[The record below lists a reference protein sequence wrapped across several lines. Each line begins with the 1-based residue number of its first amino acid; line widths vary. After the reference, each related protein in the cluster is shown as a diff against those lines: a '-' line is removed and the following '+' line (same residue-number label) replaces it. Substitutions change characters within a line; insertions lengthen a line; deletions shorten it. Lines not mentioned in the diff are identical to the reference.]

1 MGHLTSYFGEGQ
13 VGVKHENVGVTEGT
27 VGNVENNIVM
37 RTDQVAEERD
47 LVGVYLHEI
56 SRTPLLDA
64 AREVE
69 LSKAIEGGL
78 YAQHLLDEDTLP
90 DGVEREEL
98 KAVVVDGDR
107 AKDLFI
113 RANLRLVVSIARRYV
128 RSGMPMLDLIQE
140 GNTGLVRAVEKFDY
154 ERGFKFSTYATW
166 WIRQAISRAI
176 AQQERTV
183 RLPVHLV
190 EDVNRM
196 RNVARQL
203 TRELGSD
210 PEPEQIA
217 KALGVPVE
225 RVHELVRWSQD
236 TVSLDTPV
244 GDDGDTNLGDLV
256 ADQDAP
262 SPEDVVLSTLERQ
275 RIESLLNHL
284 DDRSAG
290 IMRAR
295 YGLEDGRE
303 HSLTEV
309 ASRFS
314 LSRERIR
321 QLEIMLEK
329 AQMREVHDEG
339 VVQPGTKVTV
349 MFEGDDETVTFLL
362 GSREMMGMDPAAAD
376 LTVYSPQSPL
386 GAALMGKTKGAKAEY
401 QAPNGKK
408 LSVVVVDAVP
418 F

>member
-1 MGHLTSYFGEGQ
+1 
-13 VGVKHENVGVTEGT
+13 VKDANVT
-27 VGNVENNIVM
+27 VL
-37 RTDQVAEERD
+37 RTDEVAEERD

-56 SRTPLLDA
+56 SKTPLLDA
-64 AREVE
+64 AQEVD
-69 LSKAIEGGL
+69 LSKNIEAGL
-78 YAQHLLDEDTLP
+78 YAEYLLELHELP
-90 DGVEREEL
+90 AKWDRDEL
-98 KAVVVDGDR
+98 KAMVRLGET

-196 RNVARQL
+196 RNVVRQL
-203 TRELGSD
+203 TRELGG
-210 PEPEQIA
+210 EPEIIQIA
-217 KALGVPVE
+217 DALGVTAE
-225 RVHELVRWSQD
+225 RVVELKRWSQD

-244 GDDGDTNLGDLV
+244 GDDGDTSLGDLV
-256 ADQDAP
+256 SDNDSP
-262 SPEDVVLSTLERQ
+262 SPEDVVVASMERT
-275 RIESLLNHL
+275 RIAGLLGHL

-321 QLEIMLEK
+321 QLEIQALGRL
-329 AQMREVHDEG
+329 RELARAEG
-339 VVQPGTKVTV
+339 LQ
-349 MFEGDDETVTFLL
+349 
-362 GSREMMGMDPAAAD
+362 AA
-376 LTVYSPQSPL
+376 
-386 GAALMGKTKGAKAEY
+386 
-401 QAPNGKK
+401 
-408 LSVVVVDAVP
+408 
-418 F
+418 

>member
-1 MGHLTSYFGEGQ
+1 MRETGEGP
-13 VGVKHENVGVTEGT
+13 K
-27 VGNVENNIVM
+27 VENDNVAVM

-64 AREVE
+64 AQEVD
-69 LSKAIEGGL
+69 LSKAIEAGL
-78 YAQHLLDEDTLP
+78 YAEHLLDEGELP
-90 DGVEREEL
+90 EGVRKTELTTVVSDGE
-98 KAVVVDGDR
+98 R
-107 AKDLFI
+107 AKDQFI

-128 RSGMPMLDLIQE
+128 RSGMPMLDLIQ
-140 GNTGLVRAVEKFDY
+140 KFDY
-154 ERGFKFSTYATW
+154 ERGYKFSTYATW

-196 RNVARQL
+196 RNVQRQL
-203 TRELGSD
+203 TRELGGD

-217 KALGVPVE
+217 ASLGVPVE
-225 RVHELVRWSQD
+225 RVHELIRWSQD

-244 GDDGDTNLGDLV
+244 GDDGDTSLGDLV
-256 ADQDAP
+256 SDSDSP
-262 SPEDVVLSTLERQ
+262 SPEEIVLGALERQ
-275 RIESLLNHL
+275 RIEGLLGHL

-321 QLEIMLEK
+321 QLEIQALGRL
-329 AQMREVHDEG
+329 RELARAEG
-339 VVQPGTKVTV
+339 LQ
-349 MFEGDDETVTFLL
+349 
-362 GSREMMGMDPAAAD
+362 AA
-376 LTVYSPQSPL
+376 
-386 GAALMGKTKGAKAEY
+386 
-401 QAPNGKK
+401 
-408 LSVVVVDAVP
+408 
-418 F
+418 

>member
-1 MGHLTSYFGEGQ
+1 M
-13 VGVKHENVGVTEGT
+13 ENMT
-27 VGNVENNIVM
+27 IL

-56 SRTPLLDA
+56 SRTPLLGA
-64 AREVE
+64 AQEVD
-69 LSKAIEGGL
+69 LSKAIEAGL
-78 YAQHLLDEDTLP
+78 LAEQLLEGEKLP
-90 DGVEREEL
+90 KGMKREEL
-98 KAVVVDGDR
+98 ELLQREGAK

-154 ERGFKFSTYATW
+154 IKGYKFSTYATW

-196 RNVARQL
+196 RNVTRQL
-203 TRELGSD
+203 TRELGAD
-210 PEPEQIA
+210 PEPAQIA
-217 KALGVPVE
+217 AALQVPVE
-225 RVHELVRWSQD
+225 RVTELIRWSQD

-244 GDDGDTNLGDLV
+244 GDDGDTSLGDLV
-256 ADQDAP
+256 SDTDSP
-262 SPEDVVLSTLERQ
+262 SPEEIVLSAMERQ
-275 RIESLLNHL
+275 RIEGLLNHL

-321 QLEIMLEK
+321 QLEIQALGRL
-329 AQMREVHDEG
+329 RELARSEG
-339 VVQPGTKVTV
+339 FQTV
-349 MFEGDDETVTFLL
+349 
-362 GSREMMGMDPAAAD
+362 
-376 LTVYSPQSPL
+376 
-386 GAALMGKTKGAKAEY
+386 
-401 QAPNGKK
+401 
-408 LSVVVVDAVP
+408 
-418 F
+418 

>member
-1 MGHLTSYFGEGQ
+1 
-13 VGVKHENVGVTEGT
+13 
-27 VGNVENNIVM
+27 VENMTMV
-37 RTDQVAEERD
+37 RTDTVAEERD

-56 SRTPLLDA
+56 SKTPLLDA
-64 AREVE
+64 AQEVILAKSVE
-69 LSKAIEGGL
+69 AGL
-78 YAQHLLDEDTLP
+78 YAEHLLDTDELP
-90 DGVEREEL
+90 EGVSHAELERL
-98 KAVVVDGDR
+98 VVEGER
-107 AKDLFI
+107 AKDRFI

-154 ERGFKFSTYATW
+154 VRGYKFSTYATW

-196 RNVARQL
+196 RNMARQL
-203 TRELGSD
+203 TREHGSE
-210 PEPEQIA
+210 PEPDQLA

-225 RVHELVRWSQD
+225 RVAELMRWSQD

-256 ADQDAP
+256 ADSDAP
-262 SPEDVVLSTLERQ
+262 SPEDVVLAALERQ

-321 QLEIMLEK
+321 QLEIQALGRL
-329 AQMREVHDEG
+329 RELARAEG
-339 VVQPGTKVTV
+339 LQ
-349 MFEGDDETVTFLL
+349 
-362 GSREMMGMDPAAAD
+362 AA
-376 LTVYSPQSPL
+376 
-386 GAALMGKTKGAKAEY
+386 
-401 QAPNGKK
+401 
-408 LSVVVVDAVP
+408 
-418 F
+418 

>member
-1 MGHLTSYFGEGQ
+1 VNSS
-13 VGVKHENVGVTEGT
+13 NGT
-27 VGNVENNIVM
+27 VL
-37 RTDQVAEERD
+37 RTAEVAEERD

-64 AREVE
+64 QQEVD
-69 LSKAIEGGL
+69 LSRDIEAGL
-78 YAQHLLDEDTLP
+78 YAEYLLELDEVP
-90 DGVEREEL
+90 ERWDPVDL
-98 KAVVVDGDR
+98 KAMIKRGET

-196 RNVARQL
+196 RNVVRQL
-203 TRELGSD
+203 TREQGGE
-210 PEPEQIA
+210 PEPAQVA
-217 KALGVPVE
+217 AALGVSVE
-225 RVHELVRWSQD
+225 RIGELKRWSQD

-244 GDDGDTNLGDLV
+244 GDDGDTRLGDLV
-256 ADQDAP
+256 SDTDAP
-262 SPEDVVLSTLERQ
+262 SPEDLVMAAMERN
-275 RIESLLNHL
+275 RIAGLLGHL

-321 QLEIMLEK
+321 QLEIQALGRLRELARAEGLK
-329 AQMREVHDEG
+329 A
-339 VVQPGTKVTV
+339 
-349 MFEGDDETVTFLL
+349 
-362 GSREMMGMDPAAAD
+362 A
-376 LTVYSPQSPL
+376 
-386 GAALMGKTKGAKAEY
+386 
-401 QAPNGKK
+401 
-408 LSVVVVDAVP
+408 
-418 F
+418 

>member
-1 MGHLTSYFGEGQ
+1 VL
-13 VGVKHENVGVTEGT
+13 
-27 VGNVENNIVM
+27 
-37 RTDQVAEERD
+37 RTDEVAEERD

-64 AREVE
+64 AAEVD
-69 LSKAIEGGL
+69 LAKAIEAGL
-78 YAQHLLDEDTLP
+78 YAEYLLEEETVPNGTKATEL
-90 DGVEREEL
+90 ERLVAE
-98 KAVVVDGDR
+98 GDL
-107 AKDLFI
+107 AKDQFI

-154 ERGFKFSTYATW
+154 LRGYKFSTYATW

-196 RNVARQL
+196 RSVARQY
-203 TRELGSD
+203 TREHGGE
-210 PEPEQIA
+210 PEPDQLAEA
-217 KALGVPVE
+217 MGVPVD
-225 RVHELVRWSQD
+225 RVLELMRWSQD

-256 ADQDAP
+256 ADSDAP
-262 SPEDVVLSTLERQ
+262 SPEDVVLAALERQ

-309 ASRFS
+309 ATRFS

-321 QLEIMLEK
+321 QLEIQALGRL
-329 AQMREVHDEG
+329 RELARAEG
-339 VVQPGTKVTV
+339 
-349 MFEGDDETVTFLL
+349 L
-362 GSREMMGMDPAAAD
+362 RAA
-376 LTVYSPQSPL
+376 
-386 GAALMGKTKGAKAEY
+386 
-401 QAPNGKK
+401 
-408 LSVVVVDAVP
+408 
-418 F
+418 

>member
-1 MGHLTSYFGEGQ
+1 MDADIARNRDSEG
-13 VGVKHENVGVTEGT
+13 NEGT
-27 VGNVENNIVM
+27 VGNVEKNTVM
-37 RTDQVAEERD
+37 RTDEVAEERD

-64 AREVE
+64 AREVD
-69 LSKAIEGGL
+69 LSKAIEAGL
-78 YAQHLLDEDTLP
+78 YAEHLLDEGDVRE
-90 DGVEREEL
+90 DVSREEL
-98 KAVVVDGDR
+98 ERLVAEGQR

-154 ERGFKFSTYATW
+154 ERGYKFSTYATW

-196 RNVARQL
+196 RNVTRQL
-203 TRELGSD
+203 VRELGAD
-210 PEPEQIA
+210 PEPEQVA
-217 KALGVPVE
+217 AALGVTVE
-225 RVHELVRWSQD
+225 RVNELTRWAQD

-256 ADQDAP
+256 ADSDAP
-262 SPEDVVLSTLERQ
+262 SPEEIVLTALERQ
-275 RIESLLNHL
+275 RIEGLLNHL

-321 QLEIMLEK
+321 QLEIQALGRL
-329 AQMREVHDEG
+329 RELARAEG
-339 VVQPGTKVTV
+339 LQ
-349 MFEGDDETVTFLL
+349 
-362 GSREMMGMDPAAAD
+362 AA
-376 LTVYSPQSPL
+376 
-386 GAALMGKTKGAKAEY
+386 
-401 QAPNGKK
+401 
-408 LSVVVVDAVP
+408 
-418 F
+418 

>member
-1 MGHLTSYFGEGQ
+1 
-13 VGVKHENVGVTEGT
+13 
-27 VGNVENNIVM
+27 VEKMTKVI
-37 RTDQVAEERD
+37 RTDEGAEERD

-56 SRTPLLDA
+56 SKTPLLDA
-64 AREVE
+64 AQEVD
-69 LSKAIEGGL
+69 LSKAIEAGL
-78 YAQHLLDEDTLP
+78 YAEQLLETGEVP
-90 DGVEREEL
+90 EGVTPAEL
-98 KAVVVDGDR
+98 KRLVVEGED
-107 AKDLFI
+107 AKDRFI

-154 ERGFKFSTYATW
+154 IRGYKFSTYATW

-203 TRELGSD
+203 TRELGTE
-210 PEPEQIA
+210 PEPEQVA
-217 KALGVPVE
+217 VAMDVPLE
-225 RVHELVRWSQD
+225 RVMELIRWSQD

-256 ADQDAP
+256 ADSDAP
-262 SPEDVVLSTLERQ
+262 SPEDIVIAALERA
-275 RIESLLNHL
+275 RIEDLLHHL

-321 QLEIMLEK
+321 QLEIQALGRL
-329 AQMREVHDEG
+329 RELARAEG
-339 VVQPGTKVTV
+339 
-349 MFEGDDETVTFLL
+349 L
-362 GSREMMGMDPAAAD
+362 RAA
-376 LTVYSPQSPL
+376 
-386 GAALMGKTKGAKAEY
+386 
-401 QAPNGKK
+401 
-408 LSVVVVDAVP
+408 
-418 F
+418 

>member
-1 MGHLTSYFGEGQ
+1 M
-13 VGVKHENVGVTEGT
+13 KT
-27 VGNVENNIVM
+27 VL
-37 RTDQVAEERD
+37 RTDEVAEERD

-56 SRTPLLDA
+56 SKTPLLDA
-64 AREVE
+64 AQEVD
-69 LSKAIEGGL
+69 LARAIEAGL
-78 YAQHLLDEDTLP
+78 FAERLLDTEDPIEGASIPEGAT
-90 DGVEREEL
+90 EAEL
-98 KAVVVDGDR
+98 RRLVLEGED
-107 AKDLFI
+107 AKDRFI

-154 ERGFKFSTYATW
+154 LRGYKFSTYATW

-196 RNVARQL
+196 RNVTRQL
-203 TRELGSD
+203 TRELGTD
-210 PEPEQIA
+210 PEPEQVA
-217 KALGVPVE
+217 AAMDVPVD
-225 RVHELVRWSQD
+225 RVRELLRWSQD

-256 ADQDAP
+256 ADSDAP
-262 SPEDVVLSTLERQ
+262 SPEDLVLAALERT
-275 RIESLLNHL
+275 RIEGLLNHL

-309 ASRFS
+309 ATRFS

-321 QLEIMLEK
+321 QLEIQALGRL
-329 AQMREVHDEG
+329 RELARAEG
-339 VVQPGTKVTV
+339 
-349 MFEGDDETVTFLL
+349 L
-362 GSREMMGMDPAAAD
+362 RAA
-376 LTVYSPQSPL
+376 
-386 GAALMGKTKGAKAEY
+386 
-401 QAPNGKK
+401 
-408 LSVVVVDAVP
+408 
-418 F
+418 

>member
-1 MGHLTSYFGEGQ
+1 
-13 VGVKHENVGVTEGT
+13 VENVK
-27 VGNVENNIVM
+27 VEM
-37 RTDQVAEERD
+37 RTDAGDAERD

-64 AREVE
+64 ASEVE
-69 LSKAIEGGL
+69 LSKAVEGGL
-78 YAQHLLDEDTLP
+78 YAEFLLDSDQIP
-90 DGVEREEL
+90 DGATRAEL
-98 KAVVVDGDR
+98 EKIVADGER
-107 AKDLFI
+107 AKDQFI

-154 ERGFKFSTYATW
+154 LRGFKFSTYATW
-166 WIRQAISRAI
+166 WVRQAISRAI

-203 TRELGSD
+203 TRELGA
-210 PEPEQIA
+210 EPEADQLA
-217 KALGVPVE
+217 KAMDVPVE
-225 RVHELVRWSQD
+225 RIRELKRWSQD

-244 GDDGDTNLGDLV
+244 GDDGDTSLGDLV
-256 ADQDAP
+256 ADSDAP
-262 SPEDVVLSTLERQ
+262 SPEEVVLAALERQ
-275 RIESLLNHL
+275 RIEGLLNHL

-321 QLEIMLEK
+321 QLEIQALGRL
-329 AQMREVHDEG
+329 RELARAEG
-339 VVQPGTKVTV
+339 LQ
-349 MFEGDDETVTFLL
+349 
-362 GSREMMGMDPAAAD
+362 AA
-376 LTVYSPQSPL
+376 
-386 GAALMGKTKGAKAEY
+386 
-401 QAPNGKK
+401 
-408 LSVVVVDAVP
+408 
-418 F
+418 

>member
-1 MGHLTSYFGEGQ
+1 
-13 VGVKHENVGVTEGT
+13 
-27 VGNVENNIVM
+27 VEKIKKVL
-37 RTDQVAEERD
+37 RTDDGGEERD

-56 SRTPLLDA
+56 SKTPLLDA
-64 AREVE
+64 AQEVD
-69 LSKAIEGGL
+69 LSKAIEAGL
-78 YAQHLLDEDTLP
+78 YAEQILESEKIPDHMTEEDLSRL
-90 DGVEREEL
+90 V
-98 KAVVVDGDR
+98 ADGDD
-107 AKDLFI
+107 AKDRFI

-154 ERGFKFSTYATW
+154 LRGYKFSTYATW

-196 RNVARQL
+196 RNVARTL
-203 TRELGSD
+203 TRELGSE

-217 KALGVPVE
+217 VAMDVTVE
-225 RVHELVRWSQD
+225 RVRELMRWSQD

-244 GDDGDTNLGDLV
+244 GDDGDTSLGDLV
-256 ADQDAP
+256 ADSDAP
-262 SPEDVVLSTLERQ
+262 SPEELVLAALERN
-275 RIESLLNHL
+275 RIEGLLNHL

-309 ASRFS
+309 ATRFS

-321 QLEIMLEK
+321 QLEIQALGRL
-329 AQMREVHDEG
+329 RELARAEG
-339 VVQPGTKVTV
+339 
-349 MFEGDDETVTFLL
+349 L
-362 GSREMMGMDPAAAD
+362 RAA
-376 LTVYSPQSPL
+376 
-386 GAALMGKTKGAKAEY
+386 
-401 QAPNGKK
+401 
-408 LSVVVVDAVP
+408 
-418 F
+418 

>member
-1 MGHLTSYFGEGQ
+1 
-13 VGVKHENVGVTEGT
+13 
-27 VGNVENNIVM
+27 VEKTTRVV
-37 RTDQVAEERD
+37 RTDEGAEERD
-47 LVGVYLHEI
+47 LVGVYLTEI
-56 SRTPLLDA
+56 SKTALLDA
-64 AREVE
+64 AQEVD
-69 LSKAIEGGL
+69 LSKAIEAGL
-78 YAQHLLDEDTLP
+78 YAEHLLEEGKFP
-90 DGVEREEL
+90 AGVTESEL
-98 KAVVVDGDR
+98 LKLVTDGDD
-107 AKDLFI
+107 AKDRFI

-154 ERGFKFSTYATW
+154 VRGYKFSTYATW

-196 RNVARQL
+196 RNVARQY
-203 TRELGSD
+203 TRENGSE
-210 PEPEQIA
+210 PEPEQLA
-217 KALGVPVE
+217 AAMDVPVE
-225 RVHELVRWSQD
+225 RVRELMRWSQD

-256 ADQDAP
+256 ADSDEP
-262 SPEDVVLSTLERQ
+262 SPEDVVLAALERQ
-275 RIESLLNHL
+275 RIEGLLNHL

-309 ASRFS
+309 ATRFS

-321 QLEIMLEK
+321 QLEIQALGRL
-329 AQMREVHDEG
+329 RELARAEG
-339 VVQPGTKVTV
+339 
-349 MFEGDDETVTFLL
+349 L
-362 GSREMMGMDPAAAD
+362 AAA
-376 LTVYSPQSPL
+376 
-386 GAALMGKTKGAKAEY
+386 
-401 QAPNGKK
+401 
-408 LSVVVVDAVP
+408 
-418 F
+418 

>member
-1 MGHLTSYFGEGQ
+1 M
-13 VGVKHENVGVTEGT
+13 NEGT
-27 VGNVENNIVM
+27 RVKVENAVAM
-37 RTDQVAEERD
+37 RTDEVAEERD

-64 AREVE
+64 AQEVE
-69 LSKAIEGGL
+69 LSKAIEAGL
-78 YAQHLLDEDTLP
+78 YAEHLLGQGELP
-90 DGVEREEL
+90 AGAERAEL
-98 KAVVVDGDR
+98 ELLVAEGER

-154 ERGFKFSTYATW
+154 ERGYKFSTYATW

-196 RNVARQL
+196 RNAVRQL
-203 TRELGSD
+203 TRELGTD
-210 PEPEQIA
+210 PEPEQVA
-217 KALGVPVE
+217 AALGVPLE
-225 RVHELVRWSQD
+225 RVHELIRWSQD

-256 ADQDAP
+256 ADSDAP
-262 SPEDVVLSTLERQ
+262 SPEDVVLTALERQ
-275 RIESLLNHL
+275 RIEGLLNHL

-321 QLEIMLEK
+321 QLEIQALGRL
-329 AQMREVHDEG
+329 RELARAEG
-339 VVQPGTKVTV
+339 LQ
-349 MFEGDDETVTFLL
+349 
-362 GSREMMGMDPAAAD
+362 AA
-376 LTVYSPQSPL
+376 
-386 GAALMGKTKGAKAEY
+386 
-401 QAPNGKK
+401 
-408 LSVVVVDAVP
+408 
-418 F
+418 

>member
-1 MGHLTSYFGEGQ
+1 M
-13 VGVKHENVGVTEGT
+13 V
-27 VGNVENNIVM
+27 I
-37 RTDQVAEERD
+37 RTDEVAEERD

-64 AREVE
+64 AKEVD
-69 LSKAIEGGL
+69 LSKAIEAGL
-78 YAQHLLDEDTLP
+78 YAAFLVATDQIPAGTD
-90 DGVEREEL
+90 RAEL
-98 KAVVVDGDR
+98 KQLVVAGER

-154 ERGFKFSTYATW
+154 ERGYKFSTYATW

-196 RNVARQL
+196 RNVIRQL
-203 TRELGSD
+203 TREMGAD
-210 PEPEQIA
+210 PQPEQIA
-217 KALGVPVE
+217 DSLGVSVE
-225 RVHELVRWSQD
+225 RVNELKRWSQD

-256 ADQDAP
+256 ADSDEP
-262 SPEDVVLSTLERQ
+262 SPEDVVLSGLERQ
-275 RIESLLNHL
+275 RIEGLLNHL

-321 QLEIMLEK
+321 QLEIQALGRL
-329 AQMREVHDEG
+329 RELARAEG
-339 VVQPGTKVTV
+339 LQ
-349 MFEGDDETVTFLL
+349 
-362 GSREMMGMDPAAAD
+362 AA
-376 LTVYSPQSPL
+376 
-386 GAALMGKTKGAKAEY
+386 
-401 QAPNGKK
+401 
-408 LSVVVVDAVP
+408 
-418 F
+418 

>member
-1 MGHLTSYFGEGQ
+1 M
-13 VGVKHENVGVTEGT
+13 V
-27 VGNVENNIVM
+27 I
-37 RTDQVAEERD
+37 RTDEVAEERD

-64 AREVE
+64 AKEVD
-69 LSKAIEGGL
+69 LSKAIEAGL
-78 YAQHLLDEDTLP
+78 YAAHLLHTGRIPAGAERAELRQLV
-90 DGVEREEL
+90 VE
-98 KAVVVDGDR
+98 GDR

-154 ERGFKFSTYATW
+154 ERGYKFSTYATW

-196 RNVARQL
+196 RNVIRQL
-203 TRELGSD
+203 TREMGAD
-210 PEPEQIA
+210 PQPEQVA
-217 KALGVPVE
+217 DALGVSVE
-225 RVHELVRWSQD
+225 RVNELKRWSQD

-256 ADQDAP
+256 ADSDEP
-262 SPEDVVLSTLERQ
+262 SPEEVVLSGLERQ
-275 RIESLLNHL
+275 RIEGLLNHL

-321 QLEIMLEK
+321 QLEIQALGRL
-329 AQMREVHDEG
+329 RELARAEG
-339 VVQPGTKVTV
+339 LQ
-349 MFEGDDETVTFLL
+349 
-362 GSREMMGMDPAAAD
+362 AA
-376 LTVYSPQSPL
+376 
-386 GAALMGKTKGAKAEY
+386 
-401 QAPNGKK
+401 
-408 LSVVVVDAVP
+408 
-418 F
+418 

>member
-1 MGHLTSYFGEGQ
+1 MPIL
-13 VGVKHENVGVTEGT
+13 
-27 VGNVENNIVM
+27 

-64 AREVE
+64 VQEVE
-69 LSKAIEGGL
+69 LSKSIEAGL
-78 YAQHLLDEDTLP
+78 LAANWLDTQTAPE
-90 DGVEREEL
+90 GVSTEEL
-98 KAVVVDGDR
+98 ELLVSEGSR

-154 ERGFKFSTYATW
+154 VKGYKFSTYATW

-203 TRELGSD
+203 TRELGSE
-210 PEPEQIA
+210 PEPDQIA
-217 KALGVPVE
+217 AALQVPIE
-225 RVHELVRWSQD
+225 RVNELIRWSQD

-256 ADQDAP
+256 ADSDAP
-262 SPEDVVLSTLERQ
+262 SPEEIVLSALERQ
-275 RIESLLNHL
+275 RIEGLLNHL

-321 QLEIMLEK
+321 QLEIQALGRL
-329 AQMREVHDEG
+329 RELARAEG
-339 VVQPGTKVTV
+339 LQ
-349 MFEGDDETVTFLL
+349 
-362 GSREMMGMDPAAAD
+362 AA
-376 LTVYSPQSPL
+376 
-386 GAALMGKTKGAKAEY
+386 
-401 QAPNGKK
+401 
-408 LSVVVVDAVP
+408 
-418 F
+418 

>member
-1 MGHLTSYFGEGQ
+1 MARNRATGAS
-13 VGVKHENVGVTEGT
+13 EGT
-27 VGNVENNIVM
+27 VGNVDKNIGM
-37 RTDQVAEERD
+37 RTDEVAEERD

-64 AREVE
+64 AKEVD
-69 LSKAIEGGL
+69 LSKAIEAGL
-78 YAQHLLDEDTLP
+78 YAEHLLGEDAVP
-90 DGVEREEL
+90 AGVDRADLEWL
-98 KAVVVDGDR
+98 VVEGER

-154 ERGFKFSTYATW
+154 ERGYKFSTYATW

-203 TRELGSD
+203 TRELGGD

-217 KALGVPVE
+217 AALGVTVE
-225 RVHELVRWSQD
+225 RVNELRRWSQD

-256 ADQDAP
+256 ADSDAP
-262 SPEDVVLSTLERQ
+262 SPEDIVLSGLERQ
-275 RIESLLNHL
+275 RIEGLLNHL

-321 QLEIMLEK
+321 QLEIQALGRL
-329 AQMREVHDEG
+329 RELARAEG
-339 VVQPGTKVTV
+339 LQ
-349 MFEGDDETVTFLL
+349 
-362 GSREMMGMDPAAAD
+362 AA
-376 LTVYSPQSPL
+376 
-386 GAALMGKTKGAKAEY
+386 
-401 QAPNGKK
+401 
-408 LSVVVVDAVP
+408 
-418 F
+418 

>member
-1 MGHLTSYFGEGQ
+1 
-13 VGVKHENVGVTEGT
+13 
-27 VGNVENNIVM
+27 M
-37 RTDQVAEERD
+37 RSESGAEERD

-56 SRTPLLDA
+56 SKTPLLSA
-64 AREVE
+64 AQEVE
-69 LSKAIEGGL
+69 LAKALEAGL
-78 YAQHLLDEDTLP
+78 YADQLLITGEHRLGASRDEL
-90 DGVEREEL
+90 EEL
-98 KAVVVDGDR
+98 VAAGER
-107 AKDLFI
+107 AKDQFI

-154 ERGFKFSTYATW
+154 VRGYKFSTYATW

-196 RNVARQL
+196 RSVARQF
-203 TRELGSD
+203 TREHGAE
-210 PEPEQIA
+210 PEPDQLA
-217 KALGVPVE
+217 AALGVPVD
-225 RVHELVRWSQD
+225 RVNELLRWSQD

-256 ADQDAP
+256 ADSDAP
-262 SPEDVVLSTLERQ
+262 SPEDLVLAALERQ
-275 RIESLLNHL
+275 RIELLLNHL

-321 QLEIMLEK
+321 QLEIQALGRL
-329 AQMREVHDEG
+329 RELARAEG
-339 VVQPGTKVTV
+339 LQ
-349 MFEGDDETVTFLL
+349 
-362 GSREMMGMDPAAAD
+362 AA
-376 LTVYSPQSPL
+376 
-386 GAALMGKTKGAKAEY
+386 
-401 QAPNGKK
+401 
-408 LSVVVVDAVP
+408 
-418 F
+418 

>member
-1 MGHLTSYFGEGQ
+1 MEKSMVL
-13 VGVKHENVGVTEGT
+13 
-27 VGNVENNIVM
+27 
-37 RTDQVAEERD
+37 RTDEVAEERD

-64 AREVE
+64 AREVD
-69 LSKAIEGGL
+69 LSKAIEAGL
-78 YAQHLLDEDTLP
+78 YAEHLLDTDELPKGVAREDLERVVT
-90 DGVEREEL
+90 DG
-98 KAVVVDGDR
+98 GR
-107 AKDLFI
+107 AKDEFI

-154 ERGFKFSTYATW
+154 ERGYKFSTYATW

-196 RNVARQL
+196 RNVTRQL
-203 TRELGSD
+203 TRELGAD
-210 PEPEQIA
+210 PEPAQIA
-217 KALGVPVE
+217 ASLGVTVE
-225 RVHELVRWSQD
+225 RVGELIRWSQD

-256 ADQDAP
+256 ADSDAP
-262 SPEDVVLSTLERQ
+262 SPEEIVLTGLERQ
-275 RIESLLNHL
+275 RIEGLLNHL

-321 QLEIMLEK
+321 QLEIQALGRL
-329 AQMREVHDEG
+329 RELARAEG
-339 VVQPGTKVTV
+339 LQ
-349 MFEGDDETVTFLL
+349 
-362 GSREMMGMDPAAAD
+362 AA
-376 LTVYSPQSPL
+376 
-386 GAALMGKTKGAKAEY
+386 
-401 QAPNGKK
+401 
-408 LSVVVVDAVP
+408 
-418 F
+418 

>member
-1 MGHLTSYFGEGQ
+1 
-13 VGVKHENVGVTEGT
+13 
-27 VGNVENNIVM
+27 VENIAVM
-37 RTDQVAEERD
+37 RTDEVAEERD

-56 SRTPLLDA
+56 SRTPLLGA
-64 AREVE
+64 EEEVRLAKIVE
-69 LSKAIEGGL
+69 VGL
-78 YAQHLLDEDTLP
+78 YAEYLLDEDAPHPSAT
-90 DGVEREEL
+90 REEL
-98 KAVVVDGDR
+98 AQLVEEGNK
-107 AKDLFI
+107 AKDQFI

-154 ERGFKFSTYATW
+154 VRGFKFSTYATW

-196 RNVARQL
+196 RNVVRQL
-203 TRELGSD
+203 TRELGAD

-217 KALGVPVE
+217 VALGVPVE
-225 RVHELVRWSQD
+225 RVNELRRWSQD

-244 GDDGDTNLGDLV
+244 GDDGDTSLGDLV
-256 ADQDAP
+256 SDTDAP
-262 SPEDVVLSTLERQ
+262 SPEEVVLAALERQ
-275 RIESLLNHL
+275 RIEGLLGHL

-321 QLEIMLEK
+321 QLEIQALGRL
-329 AQMREVHDEG
+329 RELARAEG
-339 VVQPGTKVTV
+339 LQ
-349 MFEGDDETVTFLL
+349 
-362 GSREMMGMDPAAAD
+362 AA
-376 LTVYSPQSPL
+376 
-386 GAALMGKTKGAKAEY
+386 
-401 QAPNGKK
+401 
-408 LSVVVVDAVP
+408 
-418 F
+418 

>member
-1 MGHLTSYFGEGQ
+1 ML
-13 VGVKHENVGVTEGT
+13 
-27 VGNVENNIVM
+27 

-64 AREVE
+64 AHEVD
-69 LSKAIEGGL
+69 LAKAIEAGL
-78 YAQHLLDEDTLP
+78 YAESLLEEEALP
-90 DGVEREEL
+90 KGVTREEL
-98 KAVVVDGDR
+98 ELLVSEGTR

-154 ERGFKFSTYATW
+154 VKGFKFSTYATW

-203 TRELGSD
+203 TRELGAE

-217 KALGVPVE
+217 AALGVPLE
-225 RVHELVRWSQD
+225 RVTELIRWSQD

-256 ADQDAP
+256 ADGDAP
-262 SPEDVVLSTLERQ
+262 SPEEIVLSALERQ
-275 RIESLLNHL
+275 RIEGLLNHL

-321 QLEIMLEK
+321 QLEIQALGRL
-329 AQMREVHDEG
+329 RELARAEG
-339 VVQPGTKVTV
+339 LQ
-349 MFEGDDETVTFLL
+349 
-362 GSREMMGMDPAAAD
+362 AAA
-376 LTVYSPQSPL
+376 
-386 GAALMGKTKGAKAEY
+386 
-401 QAPNGKK
+401 
-408 LSVVVVDAVP
+408 
-418 F
+418 

>member
-1 MGHLTSYFGEGQ
+1 M
-13 VGVKHENVGVTEGT
+13 ENVK
-27 VGNVENNIVM
+27 VEM
-37 RTDQVAEERD
+37 RPDTGAEERD

-64 AREVE
+64 ASEVE
-69 LSKAIEGGL
+69 LSKAVEAGL
-78 YAQHLLDEDTLP
+78 YAEHLLDSDEIP
-90 DGVEREEL
+90 DGVTAQEL
-98 KAVVVDGDR
+98 QKLVADGER
-107 AKDLFI
+107 AKDRFI

-154 ERGFKFSTYATW
+154 VRGYKFSTYATW

-203 TRELGSD
+203 TRELGNE
-210 PEPEQIA
+210 PEPEQLA
-217 KALGVPVE
+217 NSLGVPVE
-225 RVHELVRWSQD
+225 RVHELMRWSQD

-244 GDDGDTNLGDLV
+244 GDDGDTSLGDLV
-256 ADQDAP
+256 SDSDAP
-262 SPEDVVLSTLERQ
+262 SPEDVVLAALERQ
-275 RIESLLNHL
+275 RIEGLLNHL

-321 QLEIMLEK
+321 QLEIQALGRL
-329 AQMREVHDEG
+329 RELARAEG
-339 VVQPGTKVTV
+339 
-349 MFEGDDETVTFLL
+349 L
-362 GSREMMGMDPAAAD
+362 AAA
-376 LTVYSPQSPL
+376 
-386 GAALMGKTKGAKAEY
+386 
-401 QAPNGKK
+401 
-408 LSVVVVDAVP
+408 
-418 F
+418 

>member
-1 MGHLTSYFGEGQ
+1 ML
-13 VGVKHENVGVTEGT
+13 
-27 VGNVENNIVM
+27 
-37 RTDQVAEERD
+37 RTDEVAEERD

-64 AREVE
+64 AAEVD
-69 LSKAIEGGL
+69 LAKDIEAGL
-78 YAQHLLDEDTLP
+78 YAEQLLEMDELP
-90 DGVEREEL
+90 ERWNRAEL
-98 KAVVVDGDR
+98 EAMVRVGET
-107 AKDLFI
+107 AKDRFI

-196 RNVARQL
+196 RNVVRQL
-203 TRELGSD
+203 TRELGG
-210 PEPEQIA
+210 EPDITQIA
-217 KALGVPVE
+217 DALGVTVE
-225 RVHELVRWSQD
+225 RVTELKRWSQE

-244 GDDGDTNLGDLV
+244 GDDGDTSLGDLV
-256 ADQDAP
+256 SDTDAP
-262 SPEDVVLSTLERQ
+262 SPEDVVMAAMERN
-275 RIESLLNHL
+275 RIASLLGHL

-321 QLEIMLEK
+321 QLEIQALGRL
-329 AQMREVHDEG
+329 RELARAEG
-339 VVQPGTKVTV
+339 
-349 MFEGDDETVTFLL
+349 L
-362 GSREMMGMDPAAAD
+362 RAA
-376 LTVYSPQSPL
+376 
-386 GAALMGKTKGAKAEY
+386 
-401 QAPNGKK
+401 
-408 LSVVVVDAVP
+408 
-418 F
+418 

>member
-1 MGHLTSYFGEGQ
+1 VDVEQM
-13 VGVKHENVGVTEGT
+13 KT
-27 VGNVENNIVM
+27 VL
-37 RTDQVAEERD
+37 RTDEVAEERD

-56 SRTPLLDA
+56 SKTPLLDA
-64 AREVE
+64 AQEVD
-69 LSKAIEGGL
+69 LAKAIEAGL
-78 YAQHLLDEDTLP
+78 YAERLLDAEEKLEGATVREGVTEAELRRLVVEGED
-90 DGVEREEL
+90 
-98 KAVVVDGDR
+98 
-107 AKDLFI
+107 AKDRFI

-154 ERGFKFSTYATW
+154 LRGYKFSTYATW

-203 TRELGSD
+203 TRELGNE

-217 KALGVPVE
+217 VAMDVPTE
-225 RVHELVRWSQD
+225 RVRELMRWSQD

-256 ADQDAP
+256 ADSDAP
-262 SPEDVVLSTLERQ
+262 SPEDVVLAAMERT
-275 RIESLLNHL
+275 RIEGLLNHL

-309 ASRFS
+309 ATRFS

-321 QLEIMLEK
+321 QLEIQALGRL
-329 AQMREVHDEG
+329 RELARAEG
-339 VVQPGTKVTV
+339 
-349 MFEGDDETVTFLL
+349 L
-362 GSREMMGMDPAAAD
+362 RAA
-376 LTVYSPQSPL
+376 
-386 GAALMGKTKGAKAEY
+386 
-401 QAPNGKK
+401 
-408 LSVVVVDAVP
+408 
-418 F
+418 

>member
-1 MGHLTSYFGEGQ
+1 MPIL
-13 VGVKHENVGVTEGT
+13 
-27 VGNVENNIVM
+27 

-64 AREVE
+64 VQEVE
-69 LSKAIEGGL
+69 LSKSIEAGL
-78 YAQHLLDEDTLP
+78 LAEFWLDDAQSVPE
-90 DGVEREEL
+90 GVSTEEL
-98 KAVVVDGDR
+98 ELLVAEGNR

-154 ERGFKFSTYATW
+154 VRGYKFSTYATW

-196 RNVARQL
+196 RSVARQL
-203 TRELGSD
+203 TREHGSE
-210 PEPEQIA
+210 PEPDQLA
-217 KALGVPVE
+217 AALGVPVE
-225 RVHELVRWSQD
+225 RVNELLRWSQD

-256 ADQDAP
+256 ADSDAP
-262 SPEDVVLSTLERQ
+262 SPEDLVLAALERQ
-275 RIESLLNHL
+275 RIEHLLNHL

-321 QLEIMLEK
+321 QLEIQALGRLREL
-329 AQMREVHDEG
+329 AQAEG
-339 VVQPGTKVTV
+339 LQ
-349 MFEGDDETVTFLL
+349 
-362 GSREMMGMDPAAAD
+362 AA
-376 LTVYSPQSPL
+376 
-386 GAALMGKTKGAKAEY
+386 
-401 QAPNGKK
+401 
-408 LSVVVVDAVP
+408 
-418 F
+418 